1 MIYIGAYC
9 NTDNKLLEFDVNLLV
24 VSLVY
29 GWQGIIA
36 GILLN
41 KLHFYT
47 INFENKPQF
56 YTKPNL
62 LSMSE

>member
-24 VSLVY
+24 LSLVY

-36 GILLN
+36 DILLTVCDMVLQN
-41 KLHFYT
+41 CKSTHKT
-47 INFENKPQF
+47 V
-56 YTKPNL
+56 
-62 LSMSE
+62 